1 MSFKRLLDEG
11 KIRPHKSSRQEIG
24 DLFAIVERDL
34 KDAALKGLSAD
45 RRFVTAYNAVL
56 QAATALMHCMG
67 YRAIGAGHHATTFE
81 FLRAALGKE
90 FEERIDYFDRCRIKR
105 NMTDYDRAGVISEKE
120 ANDLL
125 EEARQFSA
133 TIREIIG
140 RRYRRFSPNAS

>member
-1 MSFKRLLDEG
+1 MREKFALIKALGRRLG
-11 KIRPHKSSRQEIG
+11 
-24 DLFAIVERDL
+24 
-34 KDAALKGLSAD
+34 
-45 RRFVTAYNAVL
+45 
-56 QAATALMHCMG
+56 
-67 YRAIGAGHHATTFE
+67 TFE